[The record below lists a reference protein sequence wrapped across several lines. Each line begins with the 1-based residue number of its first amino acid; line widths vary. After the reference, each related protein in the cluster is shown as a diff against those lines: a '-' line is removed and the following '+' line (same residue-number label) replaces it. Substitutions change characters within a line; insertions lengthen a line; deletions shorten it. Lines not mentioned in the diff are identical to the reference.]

1 MQAQPSCSSGV
12 CKVSGG
18 VSSPELPLP
27 PAVLQVERA
36 IEKGQISV
44 EEGTRRMVA
53 LLRQQ
58 QVHQGGAGAKRPPP
72 PGFAAAAAAAATVPE
87 AAAAAAVAAGV
98 AVEDEPAGSG
108 AGSGVGTGSGAG
120 MGRTQLPWPASHFA
134 VPPMASTSWTVRRL
148 PLSGVLAAARV
159 GKAGDLCL

>member
-1 MQAQPSCSSGV
+1 
-12 CKVSGG
+12 
-18 VSSPELPLP
+18 
-27 PAVLQVERA
+27 
-36 IEKGQISV
+36 
-44 EEGTRRMVA
+44 MVA
-53 LLRQQ
+53 LLRQH

-98 AVEDEPAGSG
+98 AVEDDPAGTG
-108 AGSGVGTGSGAG
+108 AGSGVGAGSGAG

-148 PLSGVLAAARV
+148 PLSGGLAV
-159 GKAGDLCL
+159 GACWQGTRPVSVGLCHPVSQPDWHAV